1 MTRVSAVR
9 SFIGRRRRR
18 SWIDWYCAG
27 FAAVIALL
35 YLADLLT
42 GPLSRLSGVA
52 SLSAAGHP
60 ATQSAAA
67 QAVAGTGLVIG
78 AAAGLLL
85 LAQALGPLAL
95 SPADASWLLLS
106 PLNRRGIL
114 RRSATGITVL
124 SALTGALLGVLA
136 LAMAGPFLRPGSRA
150 LPSSWLEL
158 AALAGA
164 GFSLAA
170 VQVVVL
176 VQPHERY
183 RVVVRACCGV
193 VALIAMAAA
202 VAGDGW
208 TAVSHAIT
216 SGFGGLTTSD
226 FGTATVVALV
236 LAVVACIFV
245 WLLLAR
251 FPAGVLRTDSARAG
265 RTLTAAA
272 FLNLQLLTW
281 IAEDNYWRGRLLPS
295 RRWPKLPPAMVLA
308 WADWRR
314 LGRRPATLCVIAASS
329 LAPALVG
336 AAITGHGRGYPIAA
350 VLLAGA
356 IAAAAQGTAA
366 SKRDLNDPALR
377 RLLGVDASAALA
389 ARAVLPALLA
399 AVWLALS
406 FVVLA
411 GVGVLHGW
419 LWPLAGFFAGPGVA
433 AAALRMARTA
443 PINPTEE
450 GPNTALGSTPPWMMT
465 RVLSIVLAIIA
476 AYPVLKAIHVGQL
489 HAATIV
495 AQIVLSAIVLGG
507 YLLVT
512 DRGTVQATS
521 G

>member
-1 MTRVSAVR
+1 MYS
-9 SFIGRRRRR
+9 
-18 SWIDWYCAG
+18 AG
-27 FAAVIALL
+27 FAAVIALI

-42 GPLSRLSGVA
+42 GPLSRLSAGA

-60 ATQSAAA
+60 ATAAAAA
-67 QAVAGTGLVIG
+67 QAVAGTGLVIA

-106 PLNRRGIL
+106 PLNRRALL
-114 RRSATGITVL
+114 RRPATVAAIFAV
-124 SALTGALLGVLA
+124 AVGALLGVLA

-158 AALAGA
+158 AAVTGA
-164 GFSLAA
+164 AFSLAA

-176 VQPHERY
+176 AQPHERY
-183 RVVVRACCGV
+183 RVVVRSGCGF
-193 VALIAMAAA
+193 VALIAMAGA

-208 TAVSHAIT
+208 TAVSHTVT
-216 SGFGGLTTSD
+216 SGFSGLTTSD
-226 FGTATVVALV
+226 FAAVTVIALV
-236 LAVVACIFV
+236 LAVVACAFV

-295 RRWPKLPPAMVLA
+295 RHWPKLPPALVLA

-314 LGRRPATLCVIAASS
+314 LGRRPATLCVIAASA

-356 IAAAAQGTAA
+356 IAAAGQGTAA

-377 RLLGVDASAALA
+377 RLLGVDAGTVLA
-389 ARAVLPALLA
+389 ARAVLPALLSA
-399 AVWLALS
+399 LWLALA
-406 FVVLA
+406 FVVLC

-419 LWPLAGFFAGPGVA
+419 LWPLAGFVAGPGVA

-443 PINPTEE
+443 PINPTEQ
-450 GPNTALGSTPPWMMT
+450 GVNTALGNTPPWMMT
-465 RVLSIVLAIIA
+465 RVLSVVLAVIA
-476 AYPVLKAIHVGQL
+476 AFPVLRAIHTGQL
-489 HAATIV
+489 HASTIV
-495 AQIVLSAIVLGG
+495 GQLVLSAIVLGG

-512 DRGTVQATS
+512 DRAMV
-521 G
+521 

>member
-1 MTRVSAVR
+1 MTRVSTAR

-18 SWIDWYCAG
+18 SWVDLYSAG
-27 FAAVIALL
+27 FALAIALI

-42 GPLSRLSGVA
+42 GPLSRLSAGA

-60 ATQSAAA
+60 ATAAAAA
-67 QAVAGTGLVIG
+67 QAVAGTGLVIA

-106 PLNRRGIL
+106 PLNRRGLL
-114 RRSATGITVL
+114 RRPATGAAVF
-124 SALTGALLGVLA
+124 AAVTGALLGVLA

-158 AALAGA
+158 AAIAGA
-164 GFSLAA
+164 AFSLAA
-170 VQVVVL
+170 VQFVVL
-176 VQPHERY
+176 AQPHERY

-193 VALIAMAAA
+193 VALIAMTGA

-208 TAVSHAIT
+208 TAVSHAVT
-216 SGFGGLTTSD
+216 SGFAGLTTSD

-236 LAVVACIFV
+236 LAVVGCAFV

-314 LGRRPATLCVIAASS
+314 LGRLPATLCVIAASA

-336 AAITGHGRGYPIAA
+336 AAITGHERGYPIAA
-350 VLLAGA
+350 VLVAGG
-356 IAAAAQGTAA
+356 IAAAGQGTAS

-377 RLLGVDASAALA
+377 RLLGVDASTALA

-399 AVWLALS
+399 AVWLALA
-406 FVVLA
+406 FVVLS

-419 LWPLAGFFAGPGVA
+419 LWPLAGFVAGPGVA

-450 GPNTALGSTPPWMMT
+450 GPNTALGNTPPWMIT
-465 RVLSIVLAIIA
+465 RLLSVVLAVIA
-476 AYPVLKAIHVGQL
+476 AFPVLRAVQAGRL
-489 HAATIV
+489 HGGTI
-495 AQIVLSAIVLGG
+495 ASQIVLSAIVLGG
-507 YLLVT
+507 YLVVA
-512 DRGTVQATS
+512 DRGMV
-521 G
+521 